1 MAARSPFGHGLREV
15 KEMDEPGL
23 ARALRTTSAGDI
35 SWVRGRTSLAARLVP
50 LALAMSVA
58 WGCAG
63 QAAAADYI
71 RSSASPA
78 PGNAAAAADAATAV
92 DALGFDLLHH
102 AGDGNAVISPASIA
116 LALSMARAGAAGQTA
131 TQMDAVLHG
140 LWRSGGGTGIA
151 SFDRAL
157 NGLSGSF
164 VDAMGSTQTVELHV
178 ANASFAQRNLAFV
191 QAYLDT
197 LASTFDAGER
207 LADFATD
214 PEAARKAINA
224 WVNDQTNG
232 RIPELIGSLDNST
245 RLVLVNA
252 IYMKAAWTNPFQ
264 VEATSDAAFTR
275 PDGSQINAPTMH
287 QTLDSAKY
295 AAGSGWQA
303 IELPYGNGPL
313 AMDIVV
319 AKDLAAFEKAL
330 DAKTWAAL
338 VGSFGSVPV
347 QLSLPRFKTE
357 SKLGLVDALTALG
370 MPIAFDPAS
379 ADFSGMTTQ
388 EKLFISAVIH
398 QANISVDEKGTEAA
412 AATAVIMAA
421 AAILAPTVMNVDRP
435 FLFAVRDTTSGA
447 VIFLGRIVDPSAK

>member
-1 MAARSPFGHGLREV
+1 MGPREALMEPRARFTRSARFAPLLFAAT
-15 KEMDEPGL
+15 M
-23 ARALRTTSAGDI
+23 
-35 SWVRGRTSLAARLVP
+35 
-50 LALAMSVA
+50 A

-63 QAAAADYI
+63 QAAAADYV

-78 PGNAAAAADAATAV
+78 PGTAAAAADAARSV
-92 DALGFDLLHH
+92 DALGFDLLHY
-102 AGDGNAVISPASIA
+102 AGDGNAVLSPASVA
-116 LALSMARAGAAGQTA
+116 LAVAMARAGAAGETA

-140 LWRSGGGTGIA
+140 LWASGGGSGIA

-164 VDAMGSTQTVELHV
+164 TDAMGSTQTVELHV
-178 ANASFAQRNLAFV
+178 ANASYAQRNMAFV

-197 LASTFDAGER
+197 LATAFDAGER
-207 LADFATD
+207 LADFAAD

-224 WVNDQTNG
+224 WVSGQTNG
-232 RIPELIGSLDNST
+232 RIPELIGSLDNAT

-252 IYMKAAWTNPFQ
+252 IYMKAAWTNPFL
-264 VEATSDAAFTR
+264 VEMTSDATFTR
-275 PDGSQINAPTMH
+275 TDGSQVAVPTMH

-295 AAGSGWQA
+295 AAGTGWQA

-319 AKDLAAFEKAL
+319 PADLATFEKTL
-330 DAKTWAAL
+330 DAKTWATL
-338 VGSFGSVPV
+338 VGSFASVPV

-370 MPIAFDPAS
+370 MPLAFDPS
-379 ADFSGMTTQ
+379 GADFSGMTTQ

-412 AATAVIMAA
+412 AATAVVMAA
-421 AAILAPTVMNVDRP
+421 SAILATTEMKVDRP
-435 FLFAVRDTTSGA
+435 FLFAVRDTASGGI
-447 VIFLGRIVDPSAK
+447 VFLGRIVDPSK